1 MGRVVFWMAAAVL
14 ALPAL
19 LLTVVRL
26 ADTDVGVM
34 IRLESF
40 TPLGI
45 PLYAAVLVLMLLG
58 VVLGPARGTPARSAR
73 VTAALLALAGLALHC
88 WWFSPQVTG
97 DNPPPAAGAKH
108 VTVMNSNLYAGRGDA
123 QDVVDAVRDNGVD
136 ILVTEEITPGEL
148 DRLDAAGLAQLL
160 PNRIGEPDDDVA
172 GTMVFSNQQLGQPA
186 LLATHFQ
193 SYRVQVGSL
202 TLLAVHPT
210 APVLPQAWRR

>member
-1 MGRVVFWMAAAVL
+1 MGRVVFWLVAAAL
-14 ALPAL
+14 GLPAL
-19 LLTVVRL
+19 LLTAVRL
-26 ADTDVGVM
+26 ADSDVGVM
-34 IRLESF
+34 IRLQSF
-40 TPLGI
+40 TPLGL
-45 PLYAAVLVLMLLG
+45 PLYAAVLVLMLI
-58 VVLGPARGTPARSAR
+58 GTALRPTDRSQQ
-73 VTAALLALAGLALHC
+73 VTVALLALAGLALHG
-88 WWFSPQVTG
+88 WWFSPQVSG
-97 DNPPPAAGAKH
+97 DNPPPAAGAEH
-108 VTVMNSNLYAGRGDA
+108 ITVMNANLFAGKGDA

-148 DRLDAAGLAQLL
+148 DRLDAAGLAELL